1 VDTGSVTAVAERR
14 MRIAAYVICRDDRER
29 FLLTRART
37 GARTAHQ

>member
-1 VDTGSVTAVAERR
+1 
-14 MRIAAYVICRDDRER
+14 MRIAAYVNCRDDRER